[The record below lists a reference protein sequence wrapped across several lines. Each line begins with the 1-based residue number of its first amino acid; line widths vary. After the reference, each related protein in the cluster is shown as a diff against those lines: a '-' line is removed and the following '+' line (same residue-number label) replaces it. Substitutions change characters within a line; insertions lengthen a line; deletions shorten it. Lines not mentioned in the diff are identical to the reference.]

1 MSRKIDYS
9 INEPKTLTSD
19 EILQFLIEEDDNQ
32 DPKVSERVD
41 LSEYAIKLANYA
53 YIFAARDC
61 GRLVGFMAV
70 YYNPYPEYSYSTYF
84 GVKSEYQKE
93 EMVGLDLSSL
103 AHSFWQTHKTKGIRY
118 GIRKANKQLVRYHL
132 KTGAI
137 ILSEEPFPGTDK
149 IELHMQ
155 KDFD

>member
-9 INEPKTLTSD
+9 INEPETLTSD

-32 DPKVSERVD
+32 EPRVSERVD
-41 LSEYAIKLANYA
+41 LREYAIKMVSFA

-61 GRLVGFMAV
+61 GRLIGFMAV

-84 GVKSEYQKE
+84 GVKKAYQKE
-93 EMVGLDLSSL
+93 VMVGLELERLS
-103 AHSFWQTHKTKGIRY
+103 HNFWQTHKTKGIRF

-132 KTGAI
+132 KTGAV
-137 ILSEEPFPGTDK
+137 ILSEERFPGSDK
-149 IELHMQ
+149 VELHMQ
-155 KDFD
+155 KDF